1 MKKEDIGGKI
11 KKINNLMQREIEKE
25 ITKNS
30 NLTKNQSVILDYIY
44 SEEEKQIYQ
53 KDIEQKLLIR
63 RSTATEILNRMEQK
77 DLIIRKSDP
86 LDSRKK
92 VLTLTATGK
101 KIAIMDIDKIDILEN
116 KIRKNLTNEEI
127 KTLLFILDKI
137 EKNLTNQEGGKKIC
151 LKNY

>member
-137 EKNLTNQEGGKKIC
+137 EKNLTNQEGEKKIC

>member
-25 ITKNS
+25 IKKNS
-30 NLTKNQSVILDYIY
+30 NLTKNQSVILDYIN

-137 EKNLTNQEGGKKIC
+137 EKNLTNQEGGKK
-151 LKNY
+151 YA

>member
-137 EKNLTNQEGGKKIC
+137 EKNLTNQEGGKK
-151 LKNY
+151 YA